1 MKTCRR
7 ILQVRIGKSSNRAKS
22 QHATKHVLTVT
33 KHARKRDCVTASPPA
48 ATGTTFLSHHVCH
61 EVQFRL
67 THRAFDAL

>member
-7 ILQVRIGKSSNRAKS
+7 ILQVRMCISSNRAKS
-22 QHATKHVLTVT
+22 LRAANHVLTVT